1 MTLLQVEELTSY
13 WAQHPPLH
21 LLVAAY
27 IGFERRKHTSTP
39 PAFTGQG
46 REPSSDAGPMLA
58 QLGPGFNTGDV
69 HAGLPPVVL
78 DFSELCRRGQAPG

>member
-1 MTLLQVEELTSY
+1 MTLFQVEELTSY

-27 IGFERRKHTSTP
+27 TGVERRKHSSTP
-39 PAFTGQG
+39 PAFSGQRRG
-46 REPSSDAGPMLA
+46 PRSDAGPMLA
-58 QLGPGFNTGDV
+58 QLGPGFNAGDV

-78 DFSELCRRGQAPG
+78 DFSELCRRGQVPG

>member
-27 IGFERRKHTSTP
+27 IGVERRKHSSMP
-39 PAFTGQG
+39 PAFAGQR
-46 REPSSDAGPMLA
+46 REPSLDAGPMLA
-58 QLGPGFNTGDV
+58 QLGLGFNTGDV

>member
-1 MTLLQVEELTSY
+1 MTLLQVEELMSY

-27 IGFERRKHTSTP
+27 IGVERRKQSSKP
-39 PAFTGQG
+39 PVFAGQK
-46 REPSSDAGPMLA
+46 REPSSDGGPMLA
-58 QLGPGFNTGDV
+58 QLGPGFNTGEV

-78 DFSELCRRGQAPG
+78 DFSELCRRGQASG